1 MANKINPMNN
11 DNQGETS
18 PYLMVEWQPVQT
30 RTPNWLSL
38 KQNGHLIVSFFIATP
53 GWKIYC
59 VFVGILDGW
68 PTKVKSL
75 VPIDES
81 SLIGEIYHN
90 YVIDL

>member
-1 MANKINPMNN
+1 MKKAIANSTIPISKA
-11 DNQGETS
+11 NQDETA

-30 RTPNWLSL
+30 LTPNWLSL

-68 PTKVKSL
+68 LAKVKSL
-75 VPIDES
+75 VPIDVWIM
-81 SLIGEIYHN
+81 IGKNYHN
-90 YVIDL
+90 